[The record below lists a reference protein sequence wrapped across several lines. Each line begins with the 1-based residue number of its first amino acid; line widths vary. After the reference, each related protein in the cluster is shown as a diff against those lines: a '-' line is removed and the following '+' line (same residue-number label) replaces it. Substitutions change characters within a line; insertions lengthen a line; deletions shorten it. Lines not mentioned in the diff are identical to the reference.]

1 MSNVIKS
8 KYVFLN
14 EDKLITPQSTVS
26 TKVNN
31 NINQENDTDQL
42 KILSRISKQNHIL
55 EAQKIIASAKSQAT
69 KIIQDAREEAEKE
82 ANVIAEQIYAKAK
95 DEGYEEGLKE
105 AKGKANELEAIL
117 RVAFESKLKKQ
128 EEDYNNLVK
137 SLEPNLAKLMIG
149 LINKITGVLIKN
161 NQVIE
166 HLISEAITNS
176 DKSSQYIIRVSEED
190 FDTVNMQKEQ
200 LRSLVDESAKIEI
213 SIDKGLIKNQ
223 CIIDTDFGLIDCS
236 LDVQLAN
243 LYQDIELLAIE

>member
-14 EDKLITPQSTVS
+14 EDKLITPQSSVS

-117 RVAFESKLKKQ
+117 RADFESKLKSKKR
-128 EEDYNNLVK
+128 LK
-137 SLEPNLAKLMIG
+137 
-149 LINKITGVLIKN
+149 
-161 NQVIE
+161 
-166 HLISEAITNS
+166 
-176 DKSSQYIIRVSEED
+176 
-190 FDTVNMQKEQ
+190 
-200 LRSLVDESAKIEI
+200 
-213 SIDKGLIKNQ
+213 
-223 CIIDTDFGLIDCS
+223 
-236 LDVQLAN
+236 
-243 LYQDIELLAIE
+243 